1 VNYFVFLNERFA
13 MLRALLLAFLIAGA
27 AGRAAESSATLTA
40 AEIMAKVAVNQDKAQ
55 ELRKQYVYEQRVII
69 ATHKTNGK
77 LMRRELAAYSV
88 VPSDAKTSRKMTS
101 LEGRYWHKGKYI
113 AFTKEEEADRGNVD
127 GVIVS
132 AFREDLGDS
141 DSKDGLDNDL
151 FPLTTDQQKKL
162 RFELA
167 GERIV
172 AGRQAYRIN
181 FAPPDRHD
189 YDWAGE
195 AWIDKQDFQPI
206 HVSTNL
212 SRRLP
217 VLVRTMLG
225 TDVPGLGFNVEYR
238 RFPGGVWFP
247 VSFGTEF
254 RVRAVFFI
262 NRDISVSL
270 ENKQFERANV
280 DSSIQFAESK

>member
-1 VNYFVFLNERFA
+1 MSRIL
-13 MLRALLLAFLIAGA
+13 LIALLLTSGYGA
-27 AGRAAESSATLTA
+27 AETPAPLTA
-40 AEIMAKVAVNQDKAQ
+40 AEIMAKVAANQDKSQ
-55 ELRKQYVYEQRVII
+55 ELRKQYVYEQRIII
-69 ATHKTNGK
+69 ASRRTNGK
-77 LMRRELAAYSV
+77 LMRRELASYAVTPGDS
-88 VPSDAKTSRKMTS
+88 KTTRKQSS
-101 LEGRYWHKGKYI
+101 LEGRYWRKGKYI
-113 AFTKEEEADRGNVD
+113 EFHKEEQADRGNVD
-127 GVIVS
+127 GVIIS

-141 DSKDGLDNDL
+141 NSKDGLDNDL
-151 FPLTTDQQKKL
+151 FPLTTEQQKKF

-167 GERIV
+167 GERTI
-172 AGRQAYRIN
+172 AGRPAYCIN
-181 FAPPDRHD
+181 FAPPDRRQ

-206 HVSTNL
+206 HVATKL

-217 VLVRTMLG
+217 ILVRTMLG

-238 RFPGGVWFP
+238 RFDKGVWFP

-254 RVRAVFFI
+254 RVRAVFFL

-270 ENKQFERANV
+270 ENRNFERAKV